1 MSDHFE
7 LEINYRN
14 TKHLFSGE
22 LAMLGYTHKIFMQV
36 NGFDLVFEPDEERN
50 YRVVVAEGQD
60 AAKLDRELVQAIL
73 TELENVFK

>member
-1 MSDHFE
+1 
-7 LEINYRN
+7 
-14 TKHLFSGE
+14 
-22 LAMLGYTHKIFMQV
+22 MQV